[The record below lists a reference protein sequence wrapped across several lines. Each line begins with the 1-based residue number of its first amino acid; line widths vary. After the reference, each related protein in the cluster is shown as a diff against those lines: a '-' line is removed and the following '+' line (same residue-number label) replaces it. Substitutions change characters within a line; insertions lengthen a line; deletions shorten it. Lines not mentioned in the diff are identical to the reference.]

1 MTACLLAGLLA
12 ASGCGKTG
20 WKWPGASSENPA
32 APDTSATTQPG
43 KPAEPP
49 RTREQLEKDVVTL
62 RAEKQVLEGRL
73 AELTARQDALT
84 DRMRE
89 LQFIKN
95 QQDRQIEVIKDAAK
109 MRDRYKKQVDELTLE
124 VVRLKSLLEMPT
136 GKKPAPAPPA
146 KK

>member
-1 MTACLLAGLLA
+1 MAG
-12 ASGCGKTG
+12 GCGKTG
-20 WKWPGASSENPA
+20 WKWPGASSEDPA
-32 APDTSATTQPG
+32 ALDARAATQPD

-49 RTREQLEKDVVTL
+49 RTREQLEKEVVTL

-84 DRMRE
+84 ERMRD
-89 LQFIKN
+89 LQFVKN

-109 MRDRYKKQVDELTLE
+109 TRDKYKKQIDELTLE
-124 VVRLKSLLEMPT
+124 VVRLKGLLGTST